1 MDEPFARRPRIGAIL
16 LATITI
22 SLALITLFSLE
33 PFPFLREDLRLGASA
48 VGQILVQLVTVVG
61 AIAVIVGVLN
71 LMGVHMRKI
80 RPFSGASLYSLITI
94 LTLLIILAL
103 HILERAGVLKVNLP
117 SASDT
122 PLVSLRLM
130 DALQVTVESAL
141 AGLLFFFLVFAAYRM
156 LRRRVTIWGILFI
169 VTLVIVLIGQYQ
181 PAGTFFAALNE
192 WIIHVPVNAGTR
204 GLLIGIAIGTVAVGA
219 RVLLGQDRIFR
230 D

>member
-156 LRRRVTIWGILFI
+156 LRRVTIWGILFI